1 MNTQSINK
9 AFDIINKRRTEAIS
23 NYEKRIEEIEK
34 NIPEIS
40 YLNQKMANTSRNVI
54 FTALKQDEDIK
65 SKISEIKRA
74 NIEAQRRTAE
84 ILRTH
89 GYPANYLDIQYFC
102 FKCCDTG
109 YKNNT
114 NEYCDCVTKL
124 VNQINSD
131 YVNKNSHLQLYTF
144 ESFEVNT
151 DYYSPNE
158 LTSGKDNI
166 SKFDNM
172 KIIYDDCVNY
182 ANKFKPSFP
191 SVLMMGRTGLG
202 KTHLSL
208 SIAKTVLE
216 RGYSVIYTS
225 AMDMFSTIERE
236 KFTKYNSSSDTLES
250 ILNTELLIID
260 DLGVEIDNKFYKS
273 VLYNIINTR
282 YTHTLATIITTN
294 CSIDDLNQKYEQR
307 ITSRLLSYE
316 SMMFYGKDVRAIKAY
331 IRKKFDYKN
340 ADSN

>member
-102 FKCCDTG
+102 PKCYDTG

-144 ESFEVNT
+144 ESFEVNP
-151 DYYSPNE
+151 DYYRPNV
-158 LTSGKDNI
+158 LTQGKDNI
-166 SKFDNM
+166 SEFDNM
-172 KIIYDDCVNY
+172 KIIYEDCINY

-191 SVLMMGRTGLG
+191 SILMMGQTGLG

-225 AMDMFSTIERE
+225 AMDMFSAIERE

-294 CSIDDLNQKYEQR
+294 CLIDELSQKYEQR

-316 SMMFYGKDVRAIKAY
+316 SMMFYGKDVRTLKTY
-331 IRKKFDYKN
+331 ERKKFDYKN
-340 ADSN
+340 AD